1 MERLIFHIDV
11 NSAFLS
17 WEAARRVALGEP
29 DLRLVPSAIGGDPK
43 TRTGIILAKSI
54 PAKAY
59 GVRTGEPIGMAL
71 RKCPQLQLAKPD
83 FALYEE
89 CSHNFLE
96 ICRKY
101 TPVVEQFSIDECFL
115 DMSGMQR
122 IYPDPIA
129 AAHRIKDEIRDTL
142 GFTVNVGVGSNKLL
156 AKMASDFEK
165 PDRVHTLFS
174 NEIQEK
180 MWGLPV
186 RELFTVGKNTAE
198 RLESARIT
206 TIGALAAAEPAVLR
220 AIVGEKT
227 ATQLHQF
234 ANGIDNSP
242 VQAEAEEAKGY
253 SNSTT
258 VAQDIITDTEA
269 YRILLALSDS
279 VTSRMRMDGKQAYC
293 VCVTIR
299 GQDFRDQSHQKKLR
313 EPTDVTSEVYETAK
327 QLFRELWDHR
337 TPLRLLGVS
346 LTQLTQ
352 DGGGQLS
359 LFPDEQ
365 REHER
370 KLDRLIDSIRE
381 RFGADTV
388 VRGSVIG
395 CNRRIAAK
403 EKAKAENER
412 KKKAE
417 NTKEQDKKGR

>member
-1 MERLIFHIDV
+1 MERLVFHIDV

-17 WEAARRVALGEP
+17 WEAARRVAAGEP
-29 DLRLVPSAIGGDPK
+29 DLRLVPSAIGGDLK

-71 RKCPQLQLAKPD
+71 QKCPQLQLAKPD
-83 FALYEE
+83 FSLYEE
-89 CSHNFLE
+89 CSRNFME
-96 ICRKY
+96 ICCRY
-101 TPVVEQFSIDECFL
+101 TPVVEKFSIDECFL

-129 AAHRIKDEIRDTL
+129 TAHKIKDEIRDML

-165 PDRVHTLFS
+165 PDRVHTLFQS
-174 NEIQEK
+174 EIREK
-180 MWGLPV
+180 MWKLPV
-186 RELFTVGKNTAE
+186 GDLFTVGRNTSE
-198 RLESARIT
+198 RLKNARIS
-206 TIGALAAAEPAVLR
+206 TIGALAETDLQILR
-220 AIVGEKT
+220 AIVGDKM
-227 ATQLHQF
+227 AVQLHRY
-234 ANGIDNSP
+234 ANGIDDSP
-242 VQAEAEEAKGY
+242 VLAEAEEAKGY

-299 GQDFRDQSHQKKLR
+299 RQDFRDQSHQKKLP

-346 LTQLTQ
+346 LTQLTEE
-352 DGGGQLS
+352 GGGQLS
-359 LFPDEQ
+359 IFPDER
-365 REHER
+365 RERER
-370 KLDRLIDSIRE
+370 ELDRLMDSIRK

-388 VRGSVIG
+388 VRGSVMD
-395 CNRRIAAK
+395 CSKRIAAK
-403 EKAKAENER
+403 EKAKAETEKKR
-412 KKKAE
+412 TGTEKKKI
-417 NTKEQDKKGR
+417 